1 MRPMIHRSRFQ
12 SLSNPKL
19 LNQLRE
25 AIEPF
30 IPELQKNGIHPAAW
44 INNLGRA
51 HLILAQGTPEQ
62 KVQMF
67 HRLAQD
73 YGVQLNAT
81 GEVQQLDPYTQQL
94 QYQLQQLNQEVSA
107 VKGWRE
113 QQENARL
120 MEEINRVSS
129 NAEKFPHFEA
139 VRETMAQLLEHG
151 QAQDLETAYA
161 KAVRLQDDVW
171 QLEQERLLKQAT
183 QKVSQAQKVAK
194 AKAAAVSPKSVTPSG
209 VATTSD
215 KKDRRSILAEQL
227 GEMNSRV

>member
-1 MRPMIHRSRFQ
+1 MLIRS
-12 SLSNPKL
+12 N
-19 LNQLRE
+19 
-25 AIEPF
+25 
-30 IPELQKNGIHPAAW
+30 
-44 INNLGRA
+44 
-51 HLILAQGTPEQ
+51 
-62 KVQMF
+62 
-67 HRLAQD
+67 D
-73 YGVQLNAT
+73 YGVQLNAS

-94 QYQLQQLNQEVSA
+94 QQQLQQLNQEVGA
-107 VKGWRE
+107 VKSWRE

-171 QLEQERLLKQAT
+171 QLEQDRLLKEAT

-194 AKAAAVSPKSVTPSG
+194 AKAAAVSPDRKSTRLNSSHIPLSRMPSS
-209 VATTSD
+209 A
-215 KKDRRSILAEQL
+215 
-227 GEMNSRV
+227 